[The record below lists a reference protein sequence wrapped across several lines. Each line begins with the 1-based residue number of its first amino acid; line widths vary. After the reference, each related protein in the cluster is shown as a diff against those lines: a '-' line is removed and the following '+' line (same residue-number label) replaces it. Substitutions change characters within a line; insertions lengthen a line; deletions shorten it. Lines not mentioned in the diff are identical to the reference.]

1 MVNVNP
7 DTSPP
12 NGFRQKMISTTI
24 TVMMMMVWSRCGGCC
39 GSDDDNADNGEVY
52 GSVLQGSKFII
63 FGKVLNTWHE
73 TDEGVENKN
82 KTAKS
87 VNVLL
92 QA

>member
-52 GSVLQGSKFII
+52 GSPQ
-63 FGKVLNTWHE
+63 
-73 TDEGVENKN
+73 
-82 KTAKS
+82 
-87 VNVLL
+87 
-92 QA
+92 

>member
-52 GSVLQGSKFII
+52 GSPQQRFIGI
-63 FGKVLNTWHE
+63 KVYYIWQSFKYL
-73 TDEGVENKN
+73 
-82 KTAKS
+82 A
-87 VNVLL
+87 
-92 QA
+92 